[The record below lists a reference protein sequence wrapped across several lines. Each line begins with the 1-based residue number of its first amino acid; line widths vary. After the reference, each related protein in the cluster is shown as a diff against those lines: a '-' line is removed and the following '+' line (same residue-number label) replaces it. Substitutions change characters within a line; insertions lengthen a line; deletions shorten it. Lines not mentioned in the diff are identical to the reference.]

1 MMSTSKPARTSYGT
15 LLELVPTAPV
25 WKVDWQRIWPLW
37 QHLGALDS
45 CPQDPHYHGE
55 GDVGTHTRMVVEAL
69 VSLQRWRDLSTR
81 QRSCVFW
88 AAVLH
93 DIGKPT
99 TTSFEENGRISS
111 RGHSRVGARI
121 ARQLLWEAGAPF
133 DWREQVCG
141 LIVCHQIPFWLIE
154 RSDCQRQAIKT
165 SWKCQADLVC
175 LHAEA
180 DAMGRICADQR
191 SILDNVALAEQL
203 FEENGSLREPFAFA
217 NDESRVAFFEKQDRD
232 PFFKAYE
239 SFKCNVTLMSGLP
252 GAGKDTWIRSNRP
265 DLPVVS
271 LDTVRESMGGRAT
284 GNQGRVIQA
293 AYELARSYL
302 RKGQDFVWNATN
314 ISEQLR
320 GKPIRLFRE
329 YGARVEIV
337 YVEPSLAVLYDQN
350 RNRSAAIPDTA
361 LTNLVQKLEPPGE
374 TEAHE
379 VIRNVEHFDMMS

>member
-1 MMSTSKPARTSYGT
+1 MSTGKSAPVSFEI
-15 LLELVPTAPV
+15 LLEIVPVEPA
-25 WKVDWQRIWPLW
+25 WNVDWQRIWPLW
-37 QHLGALDS
+37 RQLAAMDS
-45 CPQDPHYHGE
+45 CLQDPHYHGE
-55 GDVGTHTRMVVEAL
+55 GDAGTHTRMVVEAL
-69 VSLQRWRDLSTR
+69 VSLPRWRELSTW

-93 DIGKPT
+93 DIGKPLT
-99 TTSFEENGRISS
+99 TCIEDNGRITS
-111 RGHSRVGARI
+111 RGHSRVGARM

-141 LIVCHQIPFWLIE
+141 LITCHQIPFWLIE
-154 RSDCQRQAIKT
+154 REDCQRQAIKA
-165 SWKCQADLVC
+165 SWKCLTDLVC

-180 DAMGRICADQR
+180 DAMGRICADQQF
-191 SILDNVALAEQL
+191 ILDNVVLAEQL
-203 FEENGSLREPFAFA
+203 FEQYDCLRTPFAFA

-232 PFFKAYE
+232 PYFEAYE

-271 LDTVRESMGGRAT
+271 LDVVRESMGGPAT

-293 AYELARSYL
+293 AYELARTYL

-320 GKPIRLFRE
+320 GKPIRLFRD

-337 YVEPSLAVLYDQN
+337 YVEPSYTRLFDQN
-350 RNRSAAIPDTA
+350 RNRSSSVPDAA
-361 LTNLVQKLEPPGE
+361 LTSLVQKLEPPGE

-379 VIRNVEHFDMMS
+379 ITRITE